1 MAKVRHDRPNCIGC
15 GACAATCPKFWE
27 MGEDGKSHLKGSIQV
42 GDQYELNDV
51 NDPQDV
57 DCNKQAEAGCPVNVI
72 HVE

>member
-27 MGEDGKSHLKGSIQV
+27 MSDDGKSHLKGSAPV
-42 GDQYELNDV
+42 GDQFELNDV
-51 NDPQDV
+51 SDPQDI
-57 DCNKQAEAGCPVNVI
+57 DCNKQAESGCPVNVI